1 MDSALA
7 AATAAVAF
15 PNFADVA
22 GAVALLFL
30 ADSSPAPSPPPPPPT
45 VRYFTLQHSRFSIR
59 CSARRIH
66 RLPVHCSDELSCYSG
81 SSASYSGTSAK
92 SCVSDSAQHGR
103 PVDPLRVLAV
113 VASLRRIDPKVL
125 AKATNTLFQG
135 ESSKKRKGV
144 WIHIDDD
151 EDESERNSAVASEG
165 STVTGTASAGSTATS
180 GRSHRPPRV
189 SGGGDQLPRRADT
202 IMKWLSRPGALP
214 ATETTIRAAVGDNA
228 GTSKALRLLLKRGCL
243 RRTGTGGRSDP
254 YVYMVCET
262 YANCLN

>member
-7 AATAAVAF
+7 ATAAVAAF

-22 GAVALLFL
+22 GAVALLVL
-30 ADSSPAPSPPPPPPT
+30 ADSPPAPSPPPPPPT
-45 VRYFTLQHSRFSIR
+45 V
-59 CSARRIH
+59 
-66 RLPVHCSDELSCYSG
+66 SDELSCYSG
-81 SSASYSGTSAK
+81 SSASYSGTSAR
-92 SCVSDSAQHGR
+92 SCVSDSAQRGR

-180 GRSHRPPRV
+180 GRSHR
-189 SGGGDQLPRRADT
+189 LPRRADK
-202 IMKWLSRPGALP
+202 IMKWLSRPGAVP

-228 GTSKALRLLLKRGCL
+228 GTSKALRLLLKRPGCL
-243 RRTGTGGRSDP
+243 RRSGSGGRNDP

-262 YANCLN
+262 HANCLN

>member
-7 AATAAVAF
+7 AAAATAAVAAF

-22 GAVALLFL
+22 GAVALLVL
-30 ADSSPAPSPPPPPPT
+30 ADSPPAPSPPPPPPT
-45 VRYFTLQHSRFSIR
+45 V
-59 CSARRIH
+59 
-66 RLPVHCSDELSCYSG
+66 SDELSCYSG
-81 SSASYSGTSAK
+81 SSASYSGTSAR
-92 SCVSDSAQHGR
+92 SCVSDSAQRGR

-180 GRSHRPPRV
+180 GRSHRPPRA
-189 SGGGDQLPRRADT
+189 SGGGDQLPRRADK
-202 IMKWLSRPGALP
+202 IMKWLSRPGAVP

-228 GTSKALRLLLKRGCL
+228 GTSKALRLLLKRPGCL
-243 RRTGTGGRSDP
+243 RRSGSGGRNDP
-254 YVYMVCET
+254 YVYMVT
-262 YANCLN
+262 G

>member
-7 AATAAVAF
+7 AAAATAAVAAF

-22 GAVALLFL
+22 GAVALLVL
-30 ADSSPAPSPPPPPPT
+30 ADSPPAPSPPPPPPT
-45 VRYFTLQHSRFSIR
+45 V
-59 CSARRIH
+59 
-66 RLPVHCSDELSCYSG
+66 SDELSCYSG
-81 SSASYSGTSAK
+81 SSASYSGTSAR
-92 SCVSDSAQHGR
+92 SCVSDSAQRGR

-180 GRSHRPPRV
+180 GRSHRPPRA
-189 SGGGDQLPRRADT
+189 SGGGDQLPRRADK
-202 IMKWLSRPGALP
+202 IMKWLSRPGAVP

-228 GTSKALRLLLKRGCL
+228 GTSKALRLLHEASGLL
-243 RRTGTGGRSDP
+243 ATFWLWWP
-254 YVYMVCET
+254 Q
-262 YANCLN
+262 